1 MSAAATAAR
10 LRPRDRAPRLVS
22 LIVPVF
28 NEEESIGLFLAAIER
43 ALPARDHALEI
54 VFVDDGS
61 ADGTLAVL
69 QAASARDPRIVVI
82 ELSRNFGK
90 EAAMSAGL
98 DFARGE
104 VVVPIDVDL
113 QDPPELIPAMVACWR
128 EGFDVVL
135 GVRAERGEG
144 RLKTTTAAWFY
155 RAFNLV
161 SPMKLPPDAGDFR
174 LMDAAVVAALRR
186 LPERSRFMKGL
197 FAWAG
202 FPTTALGYT
211 RPGRAAGRTKWNYRK
226 LWNFALDGMVNF
238 STAPLKAWSYLG
250 AGVAL
255 FAMLYAATIILQHLH
270 YGTDVPGYASL
281 MVVVLLLGAM
291 QLFSIGILGEY
302 LARNFIESK
311 QRPVY
316 LIRSIQRGAAEPA
329 AAPAETAS
337 ADAG

>member
-1 MSAAATAAR
+1 MNTVPAR

-22 LIVPVF
+22 LVVPVF
-28 NEEESIGLFLAAIER
+28 NEEESIGIFLAAIEA
-43 ALPARDHALEI
+43 ALPRVAHALEI

-61 ADGTLAVL
+61 RDATLSVLDAARAD
-69 QAASARDPRIVVI
+69 DPRIVVV

-98 DFARGE
+98 DLARGE
-104 VVVPIDVDL
+104 VVIPIDVDL
-113 QDPPELIPAMVACWR
+113 QDPPDVIPAMIDRWR
-128 EGFDVVL
+128 AGYDVVL

-144 RLKTTTAAWFY
+144 RLKTATAAGFY

-174 LMDAAVVAALRR
+174 LMDAAVVDALRR

-197 FAWAG
+197 LAWAG
-202 FPTTALGYT
+202 FPTATVAYV
-211 RPGRAAGRTKWNYRK
+211 RPGRAAGTTKWNYRK
-226 LWNFALDGMVNF
+226 LWNFAIDGLVNF

-250 AGVAL
+250 AGVAV
-255 FAMLYAATIILQHLH
+255 FAMLYAATIIIQHFSF
-270 YGTDVPGYASL
+270 GTDVPGYASL

-291 QLFSIGILGEY
+291 QLFSIGIIGEY
-302 LARNFIESK
+302 LARSFIESK

-316 LIRSIQRGAAEPA
+316 LIRSVRGGPDTDAA
-329 AAPAETAS
+329 
-337 ADAG
+337 